1 MSWSSG
7 PVADCLACARPQPD
21 TAYVCAACS
30 AKLGQALHTAAALVP
45 ELETAVAR
53 LARFGEPGPR
63 SRGRAPAA
71 PIRPDGGTMRHYADQ
86 ADGWPSGL
94 PVNLAAAQVREDVAN
109 TVSGWCRVVLEQR
122 GPQPGDMVGLAP
134 AMRWLAG
141 HLEWIRHQRFADEC
155 FDELGDAARQVEHA
169 VDRPAERVD
178 AGVCLAVLPESG
190 EKCQRRLSAPA
201 GAAKVRCPGCGATHD
216 AQARRRL
223 LLGQAR
229 DVRGSAAEVAR
240 WLSVLDIPTTES
252 MVRGLGHRG
261 RVLPDGAGR
270 YRLGDVEQCRLEQI
284 ERGRK
289 KVAA

>member
-1 MSWSSG
+1 M
-7 PVADCLACARPQPD
+7 ADCLTCERPQPD
-21 TAYVCAACS
+21 TAYVCATCASRLCERMRI
-30 AKLGQALHTAAALVP
+30 AANLVP
-45 ELETAVAR
+45 ELETAVAK

-71 PIRPDGGTMRHYADQ
+71 PIRPDGGQLRHYADQ
-86 ADGWPSGL
+86 DIGHLSGL
-94 PVNLAAAQVREDVAN
+94 PYDWAASDARDAVTN
-109 TVSGWCRVVLEQR
+109 TVETWCRVVRDER
-122 GPQPGDMVGLAP
+122 GGQYPGELGA

-141 HLEWIRHQRFADEC
+141 QLEWLRHQKYAGDAV
-155 FDELGDAARQVEHA
+155 DELGDAARLVARA

-178 AGVCLAVLPESG
+178 AGVCLAVLDSG
-190 EKCQRRLSAPA
+190 EKCQRRLSAPP

-270 YRLGDVEQCRLEQI
+270 YRLGDVEQRRLEQI
-284 ERGRK
+284 ARERK